1 MKKVSHILAHKN
13 RGIIYVS
20 PDMTVL
26 EALRIMANQNIGS
39 VMVMEGNQYL
49 GIMTER
55 DYARKVILLGKS
67 STDTPVL
74 EIMSRDFPAVTP
86 NDTVEFC
93 MQLMSEKNIRYLPV
107 FENDTLRGIVSIND
121 VVRETI
127 LTHEETIT
135 HLKDYLHSGG

>member
-1 MKKVSHILAHKN
+1 MKKVSHILAHKKAK
-13 RGIIYVS
+13 IISVS
-20 PDMTVL
+20 PDTTVL
-26 EALRIMANQNIGS
+26 EALRLMANLNIGS
-39 VMVMEGNQYL
+39 VMVLEGDQYL

-55 DYARKVILLGKS
+55 DYSRKVVLLGKS

-107 FENDTLRGIVSIND
+107 FENDALCGIVSIND

-135 HLKDYLHSGG
+135 HLKDYLHSGI